1 MPGVSAARAERLLVL
16 CATAIQ
22 NQNAPVVQQA
32 VQALQSISSIDG
44 EPNERVTAY
53 FLRALSIR
61 AGGLLQ
67 GQLDEDPTGHL
78 DHPHQVQWG
87 DRRLGF
93 NELTNLVDMTP
104 YYRFGYMAAN
114 GAILEALEGV
124 DRVHIIDFSTSHCM
138 QWPTLI
144 DALADRMGGPPHVRL
159 TVASGSLP
167 TPPRLQ
173 PTYEE
178 VGHRLALWAGE
189 KKVPFE
195 FRILSRPLERLRT
208 KDIDLRDGESLA
220 VNCSLRLH
228 YLADESA
235 GFVSEASS
243 ETIFSPRDKFLQL
256 IRGLNPTV
264 VTLYEEDCNTTSV
277 DLVTRLKE
285 AYNHEW
291 ISFDYLATYSQ
302 NGSHGRLELE
312 RAVGQKIEN
321 IIACENFHR
330 IERLESKSQWAQ
342 RMQRLNF
349 RALPVSEDVVAALRE
364 MVGDYAVGWG
374 MKLDEDDVQVL
385 SWKGH
390 SLAFASSWVPYET
403 PSKLA

>member
-1 MPGVSAARAERLLVL
+1 
-16 CATAIQ
+16 
-22 NQNAPVVQQA
+22 
-32 VQALQSISSIDG
+32 
-44 EPNERVTAY
+44 
-53 FLRALSIR
+53 
-61 AGGLLQ
+61 
-67 GQLDEDPTGHL
+67 
-78 DHPHQVQWG
+78 
-87 DRRLGF
+87 
-93 NELTNLVDMTP
+93 MTP